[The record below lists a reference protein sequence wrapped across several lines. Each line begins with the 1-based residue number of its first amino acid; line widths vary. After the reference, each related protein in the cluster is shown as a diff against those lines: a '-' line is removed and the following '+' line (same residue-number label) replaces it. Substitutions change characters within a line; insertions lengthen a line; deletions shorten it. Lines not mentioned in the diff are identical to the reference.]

1 MKKIYELIKKFFIF
15 VFKRVRNNN
24 DNSEH
29 VIANGEEKKIEKGL
43 ILSNGVALNESIL
56 FDRDLTA
63 IERSYLIIML
73 FRFDAFKGYAEISLN
88 EFLRLTG
95 TSNKGNIV
103 KIIDRLVEKGVI
115 SKIQGSGKESN
126 RFFILKHMLRIESS
140 KIKIGKSDKN
150 DTSNQND
157 TTLKDDIVI
166 ESKDISFEDNCHET
180 RKISCYA
187 AEAIKYTC
195 KKTIK
200 TLNQAV
206 QDCED
211 LCNKTGV
218 YLEKLDK

>member
-166 ESKDISFEDNCHET
+166 ESKDISFEDNCQET

-187 AEAIKYTC
+187 AEVIKYTC